1 MKSLAETHGIK
12 FELVRHF
19 LARMLDGEWSSTPGQ
34 WRNVVV
40 GAFAMLVPAG
50 LLIMRE
56 GVLKLNG
63 AAANKYRDLEMLAN
77 PAPFRTAAI
86 ADQLALLTL
95 VLAVT
100 GLLAL
105 IQWQSFFPGRRDY
118 ISLAGLPVRS
128 RQIFAARFATVMLF
142 SAALVLVMNL
152 LPSLIAP
159 FEFGGRW
166 QKNASYWV
174 NAGAQ
179 GAACGLGCLFLLF
192 AMVGLQGVL
201 WNALP
206 ARWFTRVSVYVQG
219 LLVGVLFFAALYSWS
234 IRDWDE
240 RMLARL
246 PELAAWAPPV
256 WFLGL
261 HEHLLGDPDPFFAS
275 MAMRAWI
282 ALASAAAAMALSYMV
297 SYRRYRQL
305 LVEAPV
311 HIEVP
316 RKRQWS
322 FLHLLARQPQ
332 QEAVMQFMAKTLAR
346 SRANRTIWLAYI
358 GAAFALM
365 LNSSLIDGSF
375 LARGGHGLASALKFA
390 VLFWPL
396 GISFIILT
404 GIRHVLRLPAELPAN
419 WIFRLTETQGRKQW
433 MQAVER
439 FVLCYTLLPIYVVMF
454 PVAVKAVGW
463 GMAARMTVLQA
474 LVSLTLFDLLFYG
487 WQQLPFTCSY
497 VPGKRPMVTI
507 VAGYMAALCA
517 LVPIMTVIIATAAQ
531 VAPLFVFY
539 LIFFGGIWIW
549 ARRRRLDGWGQDPLL
564 YEELPEGMP
573 DLGISQMGWHG
584 AAERTL
590 RMSPI
595 QPRIDPTF
603 GQARACPT
611 GGRSVWFATFWQDI
625 RFATRQLWRN
635 PGFTAIAALTI
646 ALGVGATT
654 SIYTMLDVLIWQP
667 IPLPDLNKLAMIVEA
682 VPGQPFFWL
691 PAAPADVESIRRG
704 DTYLESLASWQLTMV
719 NLVGSGGEALRLE
732 AVRVSPNFLAV
743 AGVQPAIGR
752 AFLPSED
759 QPGHEREVILSD
771 GMWRGHFGG
780 DLNLVGRT
788 IRLDGRNYTVVGI
801 MPPGFYFP
809 RPSRQIWIP
818 LALTPEERTSRAVH
832 LVDSGGRLSS
842 GHTLAQFT
850 AEVNGIASRLE
861 QQYPATNAHRHF
873 LAWSG
878 QHYFSGGSLAKLYS
892 AMLLGA
898 ALFVLLIACM
908 NVANLQFARA
918 TGRWREIAVRTAL
931 GARRS
936 RLVRQLVTESAAL
949 AMVGAALGLLL
960 ANWGLAILQAH
971 VPAELVHYNPRLA
984 DMGLNRHALV
994 FTLIAALASGILTG
1008 LAPAWR
1014 GSRANL
1020 TAGPPGPGQHRL
1032 RSVLVAAEVALAV
1045 VLLVGAGMTV
1055 RGFQTLASS
1064 STALEPSSLLTLQL
1078 SLAQDRDPVSYYRQV
1093 LDRIAVLPG
1102 VRSAVAVTALPYSRH
1117 GNASPVNIEGR
1128 PVEPG
1133 KPLTPQVQ
1141 SVTAGYFQS
1150 LRIPLRAGRLPSD
1163 ADGPKAPRIAA
1174 ISESMARRW
1183 WPDGTALGKRLQVD
1197 AGPWIQ
1203 IVGVVGDIERS
1214 VIDRSFAPTVY
1225 FPFAQAPEHEMD
1237 IAIRTSGDARSLASA
1252 VRSTV
1257 RAVDPEQPI
1266 LNLNTMT
1273 NLIEQEAFGVAYMAA
1288 LMGAF
1293 GLLALALSSV
1303 GVYGVMAYVVSGQT
1317 HEIGIRMALGAPR
1330 GTVLAM
1336 LFRRG
1341 MWTALAGLLVGLIPA
1356 YGLARLIRAVVFG
1369 ASSVGPA
1376 IFAIPLVL
1384 AFAAA
1389 IAIYIPARRALK
1401 IDPIA
1406 ALRQE

>member
-1 MKSLAETHGIK
+1 MKSLAETHGVK

-77 PAPFRTAAI
+77 PAPFRAAAI

-128 RQIFAARFATVMLF
+128 RQIFAARFTTVMLF
-142 SAALVLVMNL
+142 SAALVLAMNL
-152 LPSLIAP
+152 MPALIAP

-246 PELAAWAPPV
+246 PQFAAWAPPV

-261 HEHLLGDPDPFFAS
+261 HEDLLGDPDPFFGA
-275 MAMRAWI
+275 MAMRAWM
-282 ALASAAAAMALSYMV
+282 ALEAAAAAMALSYMV

-322 FLHLLARQPQ
+322 FLRLLALEPQ

-396 GISFIILT
+396 GISFILLT

-507 VAGYMAALCA
+507 VAGYMGALCA
-517 LVPIMTVIIATAAQ
+517 IVPMLTVMIATAAQ
-531 VAPLFVFY
+531 FAPLFVVY
-539 LIFFGGIWIW
+539 LIFFGGIWTW

-584 AAERTL
+584 AAEKTL
-590 RMSPI
+590 RI
-595 QPRIDPTF
+595 VPRVDV
-603 GQARACPT
+603 GHALACPVEARPT
-611 GGRSVWFATFWQDI
+611 KSVWFPAFWQDI

-635 PGFTAIAALTI
+635 PGFTAVAALTI

-654 SIYTMLDVLIWQP
+654 SIYTMMDVLVWQP
-667 IPLPDLNKLAMIVEA
+667 IPLPNLNKLVMVVEA
-682 VPGQPFFWL
+682 IPGQSYFWNL
-691 PAAPADVESIRRG
+691 AAPADIESIRHD
-704 DTYLESLASWQLTMV
+704 DTYLESLATWAMTMV
-719 NLVGSGGEALRLE
+719 NLVDSGGEALRLE

-752 AFLPSED
+752 TFLPSED
-759 QPGHEREVILSD
+759 LPGHEREVILGDSV
-771 GMWRGHFGG
+771 WRAHFGS
-780 DLNLVGRT
+780 DPTLVGRT
-788 IRLDGRNYTVVGI
+788 IRLEGKNYTVVGI
-801 MPPGFYFP
+801 TPPGFYFP

-818 LALTPEERTSRAVH
+818 LTLTAEERTSRTMQMVEAF
-832 LVDSGGRLSS
+832 GRLSP
-842 GHTLAQFT
+842 GHTLEQFA
-850 AEVNGIASRLE
+850 AELNGIASRLE

-873 LAWSG
+873 LAWSAQRYLTG
-878 QHYFSGGSLAKLYS
+878 TLLPVYS
-892 AMLLGA
+892 ALLLGA
-898 ALFVLLIACM
+898 AFFVLLIACA

-918 TGRWREIAVRTAL
+918 TGRWREMAVRTAL

-960 ANWGLAILQAH
+960 ARWGLAILQAH
-971 VPAELVHYNPRLA
+971 VPGELVRYSPALA
-984 DMGLNRHALV
+984 QIGLNRHALV
-994 FTLIAALASGILTG
+994 FTLMAALASGILTG

-1020 TAGPPGPGQHRL
+1020 TAGPPGPGRHRL

-1045 VLLVGAGMTV
+1045 VLLVGAGLMV
-1055 RGFQTLASS
+1055 RGFQNLVSASP
-1064 STALEPSSLLTLQL
+1064 ALEPSTMLTMHL
-1078 SLAQDRDPVSYYRQV
+1078 SLADDRDPVRYYRQV
-1093 LDRIAVLPG
+1093 LDRLAVLPG
-1102 VRSAVAVTALPYSRH
+1102 VRSAFAVTALPYSRH
-1117 GNASPVNIEGR
+1117 AGGSPIGIEGR
-1128 PVEPG
+1128 PEEPG
-1133 KPLTPQVQ
+1133 RPLAAMIQ
-1141 SVTAGYFQS
+1141 SVTAGVFES
-1150 LRIPLRAGRLPSD
+1150 LRIPLRAGRLPAETDTAS
-1163 ADGPKAPRIAA
+1163 APRIAVV
-1174 ISESMARRW
+1174 SESMARRW
-1183 WPDGTALGKRLQVD
+1183 WPGGSAIGRRLRVGS
-1197 AGPWIQ
+1197 GPWIE
-1203 IVGVVGDIERS
+1203 IVGMVGDIEHS
-1214 VIDRSFAPTVY
+1214 LIDRSPAPTVY
-1225 FPFAQAPEHEMD
+1225 VPFAQSPDHQMD
-1237 IAIRTSGDARSLASA
+1237 IAIRAARNAAALAPA
-1252 VRSTV
+1252 VRATV
-1257 RAVDPEQPI
+1257 RAIDREQPI

-1273 NLIEQEAFGVAYMAA
+1273 DLIRQEAFVFAYMAG
-1288 LMGAF
+1288 LMGTF

-1341 MWTALAGLLVGLIPA
+1341 MWTALAGLSAGMIPA
-1356 YGLARLIRAVVFG
+1356 YGLARLIRAMVFG

-1376 IFAIPLVL
+1376 VFAIPLVL
-1384 AFAAA
+1384 VVATA